1 MTSAAHTEDKKWI
14 SKSDQFYKLL
24 VRTQFVSQFAITAIL
39 IKMSPKCSLETF
51 SLITKQALMGKHSLP
66 SPTSSGLI
74 WGDVR
79 RIIELLSH
87 FLDDSQKLDFNWM
100 RLSRYDK
107 THSTE
112 IFPLSEG
119 RPGLDGG
126 GGQRGQRGGGR
137 SDQPGRS
144 GGTGGTPTLDGS
156 DGRTYGTGHC
166 QATLS
171 LA

>member
-1 MTSAAHTEDKKWI
+1 MNFISSYSVCIAICLHCNFVKNDPEMLTWNILAH
-14 SKSDQFYKLL
+14 Y
-24 VRTQFVSQFAITAIL
+24 
-39 IKMSPKCSLETF
+39 
-51 SLITKQALMGKHSLP
+51 QALMGKHSLP

-79 RIIELLSH
+79 GIIELLSH

-119 RPGLDGG
+119 RPGVDGG
-126 GGQRGQRGGGR
+126 GGQRGQRGGRR